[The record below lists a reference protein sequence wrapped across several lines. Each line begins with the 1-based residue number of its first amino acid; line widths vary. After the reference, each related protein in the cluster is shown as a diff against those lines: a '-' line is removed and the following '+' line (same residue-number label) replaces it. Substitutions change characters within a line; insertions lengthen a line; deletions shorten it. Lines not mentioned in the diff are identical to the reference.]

1 VSWNPDH
8 STLAWACGPVG
19 VPPCPSRLCTFLG
32 HRWRTS
38 VELYGPEHVDVI
50 PWAGA
55 CERCGVTYGDRAL
68 PGDEEGR

>member
-8 STLAWACGPVG
+8 STLAWALGPWAFRRA
-19 VPPCPSRLCTFLG
+19 RLGCTFLG